1 MARMVRLQGQ
11 PRALILGAAG
21 QDGSYLAE
29 LLDARGYA
37 VTGLVRRPLDDRM
50 PNLAGV
56 RDRIE
61 LVRGD
66 VADAQAMRELVA
78 AVRPHEIYNVASTS
92 TLAAAWE
99 DPLRCARDT
108 GLAVAALLGAIL
120 EVDPTIRLVQASSS
134 QIFGEPA
141 ESPQSERTP
150 PAPADPYAAAKLYA
164 DSMIA
169 VHRARHGLHASSAI
183 LFNHESPR
191 RPPAYVSRKVTSAV
205 AAMARGGS
213 EPLVLG
219 DLRAVRDWSFAGDV
233 VEAMWL
239 MAQADEPGDLVLA
252 SGVGRTVGELVEA
265 AFAAAGVDPEGRVEI
280 DAGLVRPARGLPV
293 VGDPSRARER
303 LGWAATTPFA
313 DMIAAMV
320 AHDLG
325 ELDAQPAAGLRSRR

>member
-1 MARMVRLQGQ
+1 MPRMGRLEGQ
-11 PRALILGAAG
+11 RRALILGAAG

-37 VTGLVRRPLDDRM
+37 VTGLVRRALDADM
-50 PNLAGV
+50 PNLAAV

-66 VADAQAMRELVA
+66 LADADLLRELVA
-78 AVRPHEIYNVASTS
+78 TVRPHEIYNVASTS

-108 GLAVAALLGAIL
+108 GLPVAVLLEAIL
-120 EVDPTIRLVQASSS
+120 AVDPSVRIVQASSS
-134 QIFGEPA
+134 QIFGAPEA
-141 ESPQSERTP
+141 SPQSERTP

-191 RPPAYVSRKVTSAV
+191 RPPAYVSRKVTRAV
-205 AAMARGGS
+205 AAMARGATG
-213 EPLVLG
+213 PLVLG
-219 DLRAVRDWSFAGDV
+219 DLAAVRDWSYAGDV

-239 MAQADEPGDLVLA
+239 MAQADEPGDLVVA
-252 SGVGRTVGELVEA
+252 SGVGRTVGELVDV
-265 AFAAAGVDPEGRVEI
+265 AFAAAGVDPDGRVEVD
-280 DAGLVRPARGLPV
+280 DALVRRDRGLAVIGNPAL
-293 VGDPSRARER
+293 ARER
-303 LGWAATTPFA
+303 LGWTPSTSFE
-313 DMIAAMV
+313 DMIGAMV
-320 AHDLG
+320 AHDLA
-325 ELDAQPAAGLRSRR
+325 ELDAQAAAGLRSRR

>member
-1 MARMVRLQGQ
+1 MARMVRHQGQ

-37 VTGLVRRPLDDRM
+37 VTGLVRRPLDDPM

-56 RDRIE
+56 RGRIE
-61 LVRGD
+61 LVRAD
-66 VADAQAMRELVA
+66 VADAQALRELVA
-78 AVRPHEIYNVASTS
+78 AVRPDEIYNVASTS

-99 DPLRCARDT
+99 DPLRCGRDT
-108 GLAVAALLGAIL
+108 GLAVAALLQAIL
-120 EVDPTIRLVQASSS
+120 EVDPSIRLVQASSS
-134 QIFGEPA
+134 QVFGEPA

-150 PAPADPYAAAKLYA
+150 RAPADPYAAAKLYA

-191 RPPAYVSRKVTSAV
+191 RPAAYVSRKVTSAV
-205 AAMARGGS
+205 AAMARGAC

-219 DLRAVRDWSFAGDV
+219 DLRAVRDWSFAGDL

-280 DAGLVRPARGLPV
+280 DPGLVRPARGLPV
-293 VGDPSRARER
+293 IGDPSLARER
-303 LGWAATTPFA
+303 LGWTATTPFA

-320 AHDLG
+320 AHDLS